1 MGKIN
6 KKIKKT
12 LNMYPVVKNQ
22 PQYPSGYDGLSTPKR
37 RKQLAEFISEDGT
50 FLPKSVLH
58 ADLDGGMLDFV
69 KDRLKITID
78 GKPISIVDQILTIQR
93 WAEFSNTWSFSDKD
107 LNPEIPFL
115 VTVRNPA
122 VQYGSNPS
130 LIYTIPDRR
139 TFHYAKVPTWD
150 GQRKGMD
157 LYKIPQPVPVD
168 ITYNLKIV
176 CNRMRELNQ
185 FNKVM
190 MQTFTSR
197 QAYTFVKGHY
207 IPIILESLSDESQIS
222 DNEKRKFYT
231 QDYQLQLQGFLI
243 DEEEFEITPAIT
255 RKLLVFETDLKTK
268 KRDPEPTKENPLSIF
283 NETFTI
289 DAGVGSLVIPFE
301 FDANVQ
307 VIEVTN
313 NDSYTVGIEID
324 GVTEIVSD
332 DFTTYY
338 ISRGQNLRLALN
350 PTDVSQPQ
358 TITLQTKFI

>member
-1 MGKIN
+1 MARIN

-12 LNMYPVVKNQ
+12 LNMYPVVRNQ

-58 ADLDGGMLDFV
+58 EDLDGGMLDFV
-69 KDRLKITID
+69 KDRLKITIG
-78 GKPISIVDQILTIQR
+78 GKPISIVDQILTLQR

-107 LNPEIPFL
+107 LNPEIPFI

-150 GQRKGMD
+150 GQRKGVD

-168 ITYNLKIV
+168 ITYDVKIV

-231 QDYQLQLQGFLI
+231 QNYQLQLQGFLI

-255 RKLLVFETDLKTK
+255 RKLLVFETDTKNK
-268 KRDPEPTKENPLSIF
+268 KRESRPTKENPKSIF
-283 NETFTI
+283 TET
-289 DAGVGSLVIPFE
+289 LVLGPGDTTLNIPFE
-301 FDANVQ
+301 YDANVQ
-307 VIEVTN
+307 I
-313 NDSYTVGIEID
+313 
-324 GVTEIVSD
+324 TEISNNSSYLVYIEGDLVSD
-332 DFTTYY
+332 EFTTYY
-338 ISRGQNLRLALN
+338 VSRGQTLTIEAT
-350 PTDVSQPQ
+350 PTDILLEQIIKLEV
-358 TITLQTKFI
+358 KFI

>member
-1 MGKIN
+1 MGRIN

-12 LNMYPVVKNQ
+12 LNMYPVVRNQ
-22 PQYPSGYDGLSTPKR
+22 PQYPSGYDGISTPKR

-58 ADLDGGMLDFV
+58 ADLDRGMLDFV
-69 KDRLKITID
+69 KDRLKITVD
-78 GKPISIVDQILTIQR
+78 GKGISVVDQILTIQR
-93 WAEFSNTWSFSDKD
+93 WAEFSNTWSFADKD

-207 IPIILESLSDESQIS
+207 IPIVLETLSDESQIS
-222 DNEKRKFYT
+222 DNDKRKFYT

-255 RKLLVFETDLKTK
+255 RKLLVFETDTKTK
-268 KRDPEPTKENPLSIF
+268 KRNPGPTTENPRSIF
-283 NETFTI
+283 TETFTI
-289 DAGVGSLVIPFE
+289 PAGQSELNIPFE
-301 FDANVQ
+301 FDANVE
-307 VIEVTN
+307 VIDTTN
-313 NDSYTVGIEID
+313 NNTYDVAID
-324 GVTEIVSD
+324 VDGTPEIVSD
-332 DFTTYY
+332 EFTAYF
-338 ISRGQNLRLALN
+338 ISRGQVLKFNLTAIDG
-350 PTDVSQPQ
+350 TTPQ

>member
-12 LNMYPVVKNQ
+12 LNMYPVVRNQ
-22 PQYPSGYDGLSTPKR
+22 PQYPSGHDGLSTPKR

-58 ADLDGGMLDFV
+58 ADLDKGMLDFV
-69 KDRLKITID
+69 KDRLQISVN
-78 GKPISIVDQILTIQR
+78 GKGISIVDQILTIQR

-207 IPIILESLSDESQIS
+207 IPIILETLSDESQIS
-222 DNEKRKFYT
+222 DNDKRKFYT

-243 DEEEFEITPAIT
+243 DEEEFEVTPAIT

-268 KRDPEPTKENPLSIF
+268 KRDAGPTKENPLSVF
-283 NETFTI
+283 NETFTM
-289 DAGVGSLVIPFE
+289 DAGTIILVVPFE

-307 VIEVTN
+307 VTETTN
-313 NDSYTVGIEID
+313 NNNYTVGIVID
-324 GVTEIVSD
+324 GVTELVSD
-332 DFTTYY
+332 EFTTYY
-338 ISRGQNLRLALN
+338 VSRGQSLRFNLTPLDA
-350 PTDVSQPQ
+350 SEPQ

>member
-1 MGKIN
+1 MGRIN

-12 LNMYPVVKNQ
+12 LNMYPVVRNQ
-22 PQYPSGYDGLSTPKR
+22 PHYPSGYDGLSTPKR

-58 ADLDGGMLDFV
+58 EDLDGGMLDFV
-69 KDRLKITID
+69 KDRLQITIN
-78 GKPISIVDQILTIQR
+78 GKGISIVDQILTIQR

-150 GQRKGMD
+150 GQRKGVD

-168 ITYNLKIV
+168 ITYDLKIV

-207 IPIILESLSDESQIS
+207 IPIILQSLTDESQIS

-231 QDYQLQLQGFLI
+231 QNYQLQLQGFLI
-243 DEEEFEITPAIT
+243 DEEEFEVTPAIT
-255 RKLLVFETDLKTK
+255 RKFLVFETQTKTK
-268 KRDPEPTKENPLSIF
+268 KRNPKPTKTNTESIF
-283 NETFTI
+283 SQNYTL
-289 DAGVGSLVIPFE
+289 DAGVTTINVPFE
-301 FDANVQ
+301 YNTNVQ
-307 VIEVTN
+307 ISEITN
-313 NDSYTVGIEID
+313 NNTYSVYLDSQ
-324 GVTEIVSD
+324 IVSG

-338 ISRGQNLRLALN
+338 VSRGQTLTIEATPNNIGLE
-350 PTDVSQPQ
+350 QK
-358 TITLQTKFI
+358 ITLEVKFI

>member
-1 MGKIN
+1 MGRIN

-12 LNMYPVVKNQ
+12 LNMYPVVGNQ

-58 ADLDGGMLDFV
+58 ADLDRGMLDFV
-69 KDRLKITID
+69 NDRLKISVD

-93 WAEFSNTWSFSDKD
+93 WAEFSNTWSFVDKD

-122 VQYGSNPS
+122 VQYGTNPS
-130 LIYTIPDRR
+130 LTYTIPDRR

-168 ITYNLKIV
+168 ITYDLKIV

-207 IPIILESLSDESQIS
+207 IPIIMEALSDESQIS

-231 QDYQLQLQGFLI
+231 QNYQLQLQGFLI

-255 RKLLVFETDLKTK
+255 RKLLVFETETKTK
-268 KRDPEPTKENPLSIF
+268 KRRLEPTKENPRGIF
-283 NETFTI
+283 TQTFTLN
-289 DAGVGSLVIPFE
+289 VTVVELSVPFE
-301 FDANVQ
+301 YDANVQ
-307 VIEVTN
+307 VLDTTN
-313 NDSYTVGIEID
+313 NDTYTVHLD
-324 GVTEIVSD
+324 GELVSD
-332 DFTTYY
+332 EFTTYY
-338 ISRGQNLRLALN
+338 VSRGQTLLFKMT
-350 PTDVSQPQ
+350 PTDALQEQ
-358 TITLQTKFI
+358 TVTLETKFI